1 MDSRVTQNA
10 GRFAELVREHQAMVF
25 SIAFH
30 FLHDS
35 AVAEELSQDVF
46 LSLYRELPRLE
57 SPSHVKFWLRKVISH
72 RAMDYMRTI
81 RRRRELALEQIPE
94 PIGDAKLADPLL
106 EASVRKL
113 VASLPHQARMI
124 VVLRYQED
132 MEPHEI
138 GKVVGLP
145 TATVKSRLHRSL
157 AVLRGKAERLMG
169 GPIR

>member
-1 MDSRVTQNA
+1 
-10 GRFAELVREHQAMVF
+10 
-25 SIAFH
+25 
-30 FLHDS
+30 
-35 AVAEELSQDVF
+35 
-46 LSLYRELPRLE
+46 
-57 SPSHVKFWLRKVISH
+57 
-72 RAMDYMRTI
+72 MDYMRTI

-138 GKVVGLP
+138 GKVLGLP

-169 GPIR
+169 EPIR